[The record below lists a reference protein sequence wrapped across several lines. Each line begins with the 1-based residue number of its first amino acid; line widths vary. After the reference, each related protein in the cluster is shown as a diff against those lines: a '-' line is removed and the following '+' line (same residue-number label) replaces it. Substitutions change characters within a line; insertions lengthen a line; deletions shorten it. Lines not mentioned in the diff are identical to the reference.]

1 VQSAGASN
9 SNAAEFSPVPT
20 VSRKVV
26 LQSVHRAP
34 SPLARATGASFFF
47 FFFSRANTSSSFVLA
62 NTEALH
68 EKIHDL
74 SSRVRILED
83 ALADAHACYSDQPH
97 PLLSQ
102 ELLQIKYPLE
112 REPTD
117 TVIPRDDKQD
127 QPDTID
133 ALGSL
138 YAYPTSF
145 TYPASRSSSQ
155 KATFP
160 TMVVPTSSAPP
171 PIPGYAFFSSHLDT
185 I

>member
-1 VQSAGASN
+1 
-9 SNAAEFSPVPT
+9 

-47 FFFSRANTSSSFVLA
+47 FSRTNTSPSFVLA
-62 NTEALH
+62 NTEVLH

-112 REPTD
+112 RESTD
-117 TVIPRDDKQD
+117 TVIPRDEKQD

-145 TYPASRSSSQ
+145 
-155 KATFP
+155 
-160 TMVVPTSSAPP
+160 
-171 PIPGYAFFSSHLDT
+171 I
-185 I
+185 